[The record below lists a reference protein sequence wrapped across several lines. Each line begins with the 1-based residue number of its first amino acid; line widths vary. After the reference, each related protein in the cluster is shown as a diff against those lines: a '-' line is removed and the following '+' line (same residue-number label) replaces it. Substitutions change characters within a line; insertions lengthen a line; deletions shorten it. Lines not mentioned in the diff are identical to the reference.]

1 MTKYIDEHFFDKE
14 SKRMYYVLGAF
25 YACYVP
31 QPKGGILFR
40 NRNKDLVEIIKRE
53 LKSEHAIIA
62 DNRKKDSYWIEVNRA
77 SIIYPRLGEL
87 GLNKPKEER
96 EFLRVNEK
104 YMSHFVRGFLD
115 AKAGIWIRNDRY
127 VNIHIVFN
135 KSFLSGLNKIL
146 VKYTKIRESEPKE
159 DYTKYNHND
168 SIKIRDFIYQDWN
181 FIKQSGLYLPSKKEL
196 LETDYVVAFVSNN
209 PKIIEAKNKIEK
221 AKKLLSNGKKVGEVS
236 KILGYSQ
243 SSVLGKSFKKI
254 TGKTPF
260 EYKTSYRWEERKK
273 LQKS

>member
-31 QPKGGILFR
+31 QPKGILFR

-62 DNRKKDSYWIEVNRA
+62 DNRKKDSYWIKVNRA

-127 VNIHIVFN
+127 INIHIVFN

-260 EYKTSYRWEERKK
+260 EYKTGYRWEERKK
-273 LQKS
+273 L